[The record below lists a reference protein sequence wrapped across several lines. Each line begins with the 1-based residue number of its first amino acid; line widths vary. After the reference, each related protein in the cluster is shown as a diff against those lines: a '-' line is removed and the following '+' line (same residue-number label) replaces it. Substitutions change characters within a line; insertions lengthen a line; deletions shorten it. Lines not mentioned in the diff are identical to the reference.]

1 MIEGVEWTATTFD
14 TTPTMSTYLL
24 AMVVSDFE
32 CEEALSEVGI
42 QVRQFLILSLR
53 CFSILVCRIV
63 TSHTLLRRVQKNLQK
78 FCKTCFICSVGVYA
92 VFATTF
98 SIYILMN
105 YSEENKIERKT

>member
-42 QVRQFLILSLR
+42 QVR
-53 CFSILVCRIV
+53 
-63 TSHTLLRRVQKNLQK
+63 
-78 FCKTCFICSVGVYA
+78 
-92 VFATTF
+92 
-98 SIYILMN
+98 
-105 YSEENKIERKT
+105 